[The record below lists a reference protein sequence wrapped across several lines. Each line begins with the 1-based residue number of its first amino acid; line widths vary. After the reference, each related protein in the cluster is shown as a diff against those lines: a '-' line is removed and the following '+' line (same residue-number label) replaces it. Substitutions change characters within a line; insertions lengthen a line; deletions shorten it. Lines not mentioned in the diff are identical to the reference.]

1 MRARGSV
8 PSATLDSAGGRF
20 HAAIG
25 AVPCRGCRY
34 VRTREALLAAL
45 R

>member
-8 PSATLDSAGGRF
+8 LSATLDSAGGRF
-20 HAAIG
+20 HTAIG